1 MSNSAVP
8 NNIHQILFDETPLLV
23 RPALARKLNDS
34 DMALIVQQIHYWI
47 TTKQQLSDDRTFKN
61 GHMWVYN
68 SITKWQEQFTWIP
81 RKTLTRKFTKLREQ
95 GVLVADT
102 LNEMKE
108 DRTLWYR
115 IDYEV
120 LLSLPEKNYYE
131 IECKKD
137 AEKKEK
143 KKKEYAKKK
152 NESKTEKKEP
162 LGQNVQMYNDNG
174 SNEEVTTKPHSD
186 TLGQNGVMHLDK
198 MSQPIPENSLPK
210 NPLSLF
216 SKYVSIAMSPIDF
229 FKESISSKPTK
240 YVLIELES
248 LTKQYGKDIVNES
261 IKRLADLNTNKYI
274 ATIKGIIKRWEQQGM
289 QSFEDIERV
298 ESMYIDNKKHEQQQ
312 KKKAAKKSNNP
323 KRTEMLPDWVG
334 EEKAAQ
340 ESAASVSEKREV
352 GQKDIDQLKEY
363 LLQEAKQLQKEIN
376 ISELTLENFNTL
388 GVYTKMG
395 FTLQETT
402 KILKE
407 SPLINM

>member
-1 MSNSAVP
+1 
-8 NNIHQILFDETPLLV
+8 
-23 RPALARKLNDS
+23 
-34 DMALIVQQIHYWI
+34 
-47 TTKQQLSDDRTFKN
+47 
-61 GHMWVYN
+61 MWVYN

-81 RKTLTRKFTKLREQ
+81 RKTLTRKFAKLREE
-95 GVLVADT
+95 GVLIADT

-115 IDYEV
+115 IDYEK

-137 AEKKEK
+137 TEKKEK
-143 KKKEYAKKK
+143 KKKEYSKKK
-152 NESKTEKKEP
+152 SESKTEKKEP
-162 LGQNVQMYNDNG
+162 FGQNGVMHNDND
-174 SNEEVTTKPHSD
+174 SNEEEATKPHSN
-186 TLGQNGVMHLDK
+186 TFGQNGVMHLDK

-240 YVLIELES
+240 YVQIELES

-274 ATIKGIIKRWEQQGM
+274 ATIKGIIKRWEKQGM

-298 ESMYIDNKKHEQQQ
+298 ESMYIDNKKQEQQQ

-323 KRTEMLPDWVG
+323 KRTEMVPEWVG
-334 EEKAAQ
+334 EDDAAQ
-340 ESAASVSEKREV
+340 ESAASISEKREV
-352 GQKDIDQLKEY
+352 SQNDIDQLKEY
-363 LLQEAKQLQKEIN
+363 LLQEANQLQKEIN
-376 ISELTLENFNTL
+376 VTELTLENYNTL
-388 GVYTKMG
+388 GIYEKIG
-395 FTLQETT
+395 FTLQESA
-402 KILKE
+402 KIFRDY
-407 SPLINM
+407 PLMNS

>member
-1 MSNSAVP
+1 
-8 NNIHQILFDETPLLV
+8 
-23 RPALARKLNDS
+23 
-34 DMALIVQQIHYWI
+34 
-47 TTKQQLSDDRTFKN
+47 
-61 GHMWVYN
+61 MWVYN
-68 SITKWQEQFTWIP
+68 SIAKWQEQFTWIP

-137 AEKKEK
+137 TEKKEK

-152 NESKTEKKEP
+152 SESKTEKKEP
-162 LGQNVQMYNDNG
+162 LGQNDQMHNSNG
-174 SNEEVTTKPHSD
+174 SNEETTTKPHSD
-186 TLGQNGVMHLDK
+186 TFGQNGVMHLDK

-216 SKYVSIAMSPIDF
+216 SKYVSIPMSPTDF
-229 FKESISSKPTK
+229 FKESISNKPTK

-274 ATIKGIIKRWEQQGM
+274 ATIKGIINRWEQQGM

-298 ESMYIDNKKHEQQQ
+298 ESMYIDNKKQEQQQ
-312 KKKAAKKSNNP
+312 KKKTAKKSNNP
-323 KRTEMLPDWVG
+323 KRTEMLPEWVG
-334 EEKAAQ
+334 EDEAAQ
-340 ESAASVSEKREV
+340 ESAASVAEKSEV

-363 LLQEAKQLQKEIN
+363 LLQAAKQLQKEIN

-407 SPLINM
+407 APLLNM